1 MKIDLDTIEK
11 VAHLARLEVK
21 DEDKQGLLDDMNN
34 ILNFMDKLN
43 EVDTEGVEPL
53 VYMTEE
59 VNVVRK
65 DEVKQVI
72 SRTEALKNAPKQD
85 GQFFRVAKVINKP

>member
-21 DEDKQGLLDDMNN
+21 EEDKQGLLDDMNN

-43 EVDTEGVEPL
+43 EVNTDNVAPL
-53 VYMTEE
+53 IYMNEE
-59 VNVVRK
+59 VNIV
-65 DEVKQVI
+65 
-72 SRTEALKNAPKQD
+72 
-85 GQFFRVAKVINKP
+85 

>member
-34 ILNFMDKLN
+34 ILTFMDKLN
-43 EVDTEGVEPL
+43 EINTDNVEPL
-53 VYMTEE
+53 VYMNDE
-59 VNVVRK
+59 VNVLRE
-65 DEVKQVI
+65 DEVKQTI
-72 SRTEALKNAPKQD
+72 SRADALQNAPKQD
-85 GQFFRVAKVINKP
+85 GKYFHVAKVINKQ

>member
-34 ILNFMDKLN
+34 ILTFMDKLN
-43 EVDTEGVEPL
+43 EVNTDNVEPL
-53 VYMTEE
+53 IYMSDE
-59 VNVVRK
+59 VNVVRD
-65 DEVKQVI
+65 DEVIQVI
-72 SRTEALKNAPKQD
+72 SHEQALQNAPKHD
-85 GQFFRVAKVINKP
+85 GKYFRVAKVINKQ

>member
-21 DEDKQGLLDDMNN
+21 VEEKQGLLDDMNN

-43 EVDTEGVEPL
+43 EVNTKNVEPL
-53 VYMTEE
+53 VYMNEE
-59 VNVVRK
+59 VNVFRN
-65 DEVKQVI
+65 DEVKTTI
-72 SRTEALKNAPKQD
+72 SKIEGLRNAPSHD
-85 GQFFRVAKVINKP
+85 GKYFRVAKVINKQ

>member
-21 DEDKQGLLDDMNN
+21 EEDKQGLLDDMNN

-43 EVDTEGVEPL
+43 EVDTQNVAPL
-53 VYMTEE
+53 VYMNEE
-59 VNVVRK
+59 VNVLRD
-65 DEVKQVI
+65 DEVIPTI
-72 SRTEALKNAPKQD
+72 SRKEGLRNSPSHD
-85 GQFFRVAKVINKP
+85 GKFFRVAKVINKQ

>member
-21 DEDKQGLLDDMNN
+21 EGEKQGLLDDMNN

-43 EVDTEGVEPL
+43 EVNTENVEPL
-53 VYMTEE
+53 VYMNEE
-59 VNVVRK
+59 VNVFRD
-65 DEVKQVI
+65 DEVKPTI
-72 SRTEALKNAPKQD
+72 SRTEGLRNAPRHDSKY
-85 GQFFRVAKVINKP
+85 FRVAKVINKQ